1 MEFEIHLSIKN
12 FSFNFPSKSI
22 DFLQYDPVQQCS
34 IIGKLALYLTVSFP
48 SSLCHLVGNLN
59 NYIYIVK
66 HFVCVSPAIVCHC
79 DQRRC
84 DLRSKSERSNS
95 ICSNEINDPE
105 FILTV
110 HYLFQ
115 RIIVS
120 LNSIHPQLYQYHLQR
135 SGYYFACFCCVKILK
150 LKIRKL
156 KTYAMNSS

>member
-1 MEFEIHLSIKN
+1 MGFEIHLSIKN
-12 FSFNFPSKSI
+12 FSFNFPIKSI
-22 DFLQYDPVQQCS
+22 AFLQYDPVQQCS
-34 IIGKLALYLTVSFP
+34 IIGKLALYLTVSFS

-79 DQRRC
+79 DQRRR
-84 DLRSKSERSNS
+84 DLRSKSERFT
-95 ICSNEINDPE
+95 DHR

-120 LNSIHPQLYQYHLQR
+120 LNSINSQLYQYHLQR
-135 SGYYFACFCCVKILK
+135 SGYYFACFCYVKILK

-156 KTYAMNSS
+156 KTYAMNWN